1 MALFFSSRR
10 RHTRC
15 SRDWSSDVCSS
26 DLFQQKYRLP
36 HVRMEHAVAHEAAT
50 VADQHADLAELLGK
64 LHTSGDDFL
73 AGCFA
78 SNDFQQAHDVRGT
91 EEMRPDDKRRPTGR
105 GCNLVDIQGGRVA
118 GENRSEE
125 HTSELQ
131 SRLHLVCRLL
141 LEKKKTHLR
150 PSNAMPATYRSSSL
164 AAHTIARRDRIVFG
178 ALLSVLASTTDFTD
192 AASAVQRAAHD
203 SN

>member
-1 MALFFSSRR
+1 MIRPPPRSTLFPY
-10 RHTRC
+10 TT
-15 SRDWSSDVCSS
+15 
-26 DLFQQKYRLP
+26 LFRS

-118 GENRSEE
+118 GENGTGLADLVELRKDLFLERHAFE
-125 HTSELQ
+125 NRFDDQIHT
-131 SRLHLVCRLL
+131 R
-141 LEKKKTHLR
+141 K
-150 PSNAMPATYRSSSL
+150 
-164 AAHTIARRDRIVFG
+164 
-178 ALLSVLASTTDFTD
+178 SVQA
-192 AASAVQRAAHD
+192 
-203 SN
+203 